1 MAYGRPANVRSH
13 RRGGTRRR
21 RRVAPWIS
29 VTLVGLVVVAGIGF
43 GYQQLL
49 ARTCS
54 GDASARI
61 VASPSTANL
70 LSSFATG
77 WSRTEP
83 SIADGTCASVSIHS
97 VDSAEVA
104 ARLAAGWDPAAEDP
118 PDVWVPAST
127 AWAQKAAASDLA
139 EPLIPD
145 LRPSIARTP
154 TVIAMPEPMAAELDW
169 PDTRLQPD
177 ADVRWESLL
186 EEFADDQE
194 GWARYDRPEW
204 GQFRFGMSNPARDT
218 AGLLSLSAILDS
230 DENGTTSQQELGNAF
245 ALHRL
250 LDPQVYHETTEQLLA
265 GLTEVAEQG
274 DPEQTLQH
282 VSAFPALEQ
291 DVLAYN
297 RTEPEVP
304 LAAIYPSNGN
314 IEADHPYLVLNAEWM
329 TDAKRAVADAFLAYV
344 RSDEPQQQLR
354 EAGFRGTRNREPGS
368 AMVEQNGLQPEL
380 VALPRA
386 LLVPEAVTLTIDQW
400 TALTRPSN
408 VLVAFD
414 VSGSMLRE
422 VPGTGEPRM
431 DLAAEAATETARLFT
446 DDDQVGLWEFSTAL
460 DGDLDYRSLVPA
472 GALGDEMEDGRS
484 RREQL
489 LDAVNNLVPQAD
501 TGLFNTIQ
509 AAYDS
514 VLGSYD
520 PDATNMVVVI
530 TDGENDTGERPTIGL
545 EDLLTHL
552 AEAPGEGQQVRVVT
566 VSFGEEP
573 DFEIM
578 QQISDAT
585 GAVAYRSQDGFDL
598 SEVLRTAVFSNTP
611 G

>member
-1 MAYGRPANVRSH
+1 MAYGTPANVRSH
-13 RRGGTRRR
+13 RRGGARRR
-21 RRVAPWIS
+21 RRVAPWVS
-29 VTLVGLVVVAGIGF
+29 ATLVSLVVVAGVVV

-49 ARTCS
+49 AQTCS
-54 GDASARI
+54 GQQTARI

-70 LSSFATG
+70 LGEFATE
-77 WSRTEP
+77 WAKTEP
-83 SIADGTCASVSIHS
+83 ATPDGTCAQVVVQSA
-97 VDSAEVA
+97 DSAEVA
-104 ARLAAGWDPAAEDP
+104 NQLAAGWDQAAGEP

-169 PDTRLQPD
+169 PDTQLEPN

-194 GWARYDRPEW
+194 GWARFGRPEW

-218 AGLLSLSAILDS
+218 AGLLALSAILDA
-230 DENGTTSQQELGNAF
+230 DQNGITSRAELDNAF
-245 ALHRL
+245 RLHRL
-250 LDPQVYHETTEQLLA
+250 LNQDVYHETTEQLLA
-265 GLTEVAEQG
+265 GLAEVDEQG
-274 DPEQTLQH
+274 AEAALQH

-297 RTEPEVP
+297 RTGPVVP

-329 TDAKRAVADAFLAYV
+329 TDQKRAVADEFLRFV
-344 RSDEPQQQLR
+344 RSDGPQGVLR
-354 EAGFRGTRNREPGS
+354 EAGFRGTQKREPGA
-368 AMVEQNGLQPEL
+368 AMVEQNGLLPEL

-400 TALTRPSN
+400 TALTRASN
-408 VLVAFD
+408 VLITFD

-422 VPGTGEPRM
+422 VPGTGEVRM
-431 DLAAEAATETARLFT
+431 DLAAQAATESLQLFT

-460 DGDLDYRSLVPA
+460 DGDLDYRTLVPL
-472 GALGDEMEDGRS
+472 GQLGDVMEDGRT
-484 RREQL
+484 RHEQL
-489 LDAVNNLVPQAD
+489 LSAVENLVPVAD
-501 TGLFNTIQ
+501 TGLYNTIQ
-509 AAYDS
+509 AAYDT
-514 VLGSYD
+514 VLANYD
-520 PDATNMVVVI
+520 PEATNMVVVI
-530 TDGENDTGERPTIGL
+530 TDGEDDTGGRPGISVA
-545 EDLLTHL
+545 DLLTHL
-552 AEAPGEGQQVRVVT
+552 QDTPAEDQQVRVVT

-578 QQISDAT
+578 RQISEAT
-585 GAVAYRSQDGFDL
+585 GAEAYFSQDGFDL
-598 SEVLRTAVFSNTP
+598 ADVLRTAVFSDRP
-611 G
+611 GS

>member
-1 MAYGRPANVRSH
+1 MAYGTPANVRSH
-13 RRGGTRRR
+13 RRGGARRR

-29 VTLVGLVVVAGIGF
+29 ATLASLVVIAGIAF

-54 GDASARI
+54 GQQTARI
-61 VASPSTANL
+61 LASPSTAQL
-70 LSSFATG
+70 LGGFATDWAG
-77 WSRTEP
+77 TEP
-83 SIADGTCASVSIHS
+83 AIGDGTCASV
-97 VDSAEVA
+97 VVQAADSAEVA
-104 ARLAAGWDPAAEDP
+104 TKLANGWDLAAEPP

-169 PDTRLQPD
+169 PDTRLAPD

-186 EEFADDQE
+186 EEFGDDQE
-194 GWARYDRPEW
+194 GWGRFGQPDW
-204 GQFRFGMSNPARDT
+204 GPFRFGMSNPARDT
-218 AGLLSLSAILDS
+218 AGLLALTAILDS
-230 DENGTTSQQELGNAF
+230 DENGVTSRDELDNAF

-250 LDPQVYHETTEQLLA
+250 LSPEVYHETTEQLLT
-265 GLTEVAEQG
+265 GLSEVAEQG
-274 DPEQTLQH
+274 ADATLRH

-297 RTEPEVP
+297 RGDPEVP

-329 TDAKRAVADAFLAYV
+329 TDQKRAVAEEFLDFV
-344 RSDEPQQQLR
+344 RSSGPQGQLR
-354 EAGFRGTRNREPGS
+354 EAGFRGTKNREPGA
-368 AMVEQNGLQPEL
+368 AMVEQNGLLPEL

-408 VLVAFD
+408 VLITFD

-422 VPGTGEPRM
+422 VPGTGEVRM
-431 DLAAEAATETARLFT
+431 DLAAQAALETAQLFT
-446 DDDQVGLWEFSTAL
+446 DDDQVGLWEFSTDL
-460 DGDLDYRSLVPA
+460 DGEVDYRPLVT
-472 GALGDEMEDGRS
+472 LGQLSDVLEDGRS
-484 RREQL
+484 RREHL
-489 LDAVNNLVPQAD
+489 YTAVGNLVPVTD
-501 TGLFNTIQ
+501 TGLYNTIQ
-509 AAYDS
+509 AAYDA

-520 PDATNMVVVI
+520 PEAINMVVVI
-530 TDGENDTGERPTIGL
+530 TDGEDDTGGRPGISL
-545 EDLLTHL
+545 DELITHL
-552 AEAPGEGQQVRVVT
+552 SDAPGEGQQVRVVT
-566 VSFGEEP
+566 VAFGEEP
-573 DFEIM
+573 DFAIMEEI
-578 QQISDAT
+578 SEVT
-585 GAVAYRSQDGFDL
+585 GAEAYYSADGFNL
-598 SEVLRTAVFSNTP
+598 SDVLRTAVFSSTS
-611 G
+611 

>member
-1 MAYGRPANVRSH
+1 MAYGTPANVRSH
-13 RRGGTRRR
+13 RRGGARRR

-29 VTLVGLVVVAGIGF
+29 ATLASLVIIAGVAF

-49 ARTCS
+49 AQTCS
-54 GDASARI
+54 GQQVARI
-61 VASPSTANL
+61 FASPSTAQL
-70 LSSFATG
+70 LGSFATE
-77 WSRTEP
+77 WARTEP
-83 SIADGTCASVSIHS
+83 AIADGTCASVVVQSA
-97 VDSAEVA
+97 DSAEVA
-104 ARLAAGWDPAAEDP
+104 TKLAGGWDQAAEEP

-169 PDTRLQPD
+169 PDTRLEPN

-194 GWARYDRPEW
+194 GWARYGQPDW

-218 AGLLSLSAILDS
+218 AGLLALTAILDG
-230 DENGTTSQQELGNAF
+230 DENGVTSREELDNAF
-245 ALHRL
+245 RLHRL
-250 LDPQVYHETTEQLLA
+250 LSQEVYHETTEQLLA

-274 DPEQTLQH
+274 PEATLRH

-297 RTEPEVP
+297 RTQPQVP

-329 TDAKRAVADAFLAYV
+329 TDQKRAVAEEFLGYV
-344 RSDEPQQQLR
+344 RSPGPQGELR
-354 EAGFRGTRNREPGS
+354 DAGFRGTKNREPGA
-368 AMVEQNGLQPEL
+368 AMVEQNGLLPDL

-408 VLVAFD
+408 VLITFD

-422 VPGTGEPRM
+422 VPGTGEVRM
-431 DLAAEAATETARLFT
+431 ELAAQAALETARLFT

-460 DGDLDYRSLVPA
+460 DGDLDYRSLVTL
-472 GALGDEMEDGRS
+472 GQLGDVLEDGRT
-484 RREQL
+484 RRDHL
-489 LDAVNNLVPQAD
+489 FAAVENLVPVAD
-501 TGLFNTIQ
+501 TGLYNTIQ
-509 AAYDS
+509 AAFDT
-514 VLGSYD
+514 VLGSFD
-520 PDATNMVVVI
+520 PEATNMVVVI
-530 TDGENDTGERPTIGL
+530 TDGEDDTGGRPGISL
-545 EDLLTHL
+545 DQLLTHL
-552 AEAPGEGQQVRVVT
+552 RDAPEEQAVRVVT

-573 DFEIM
+573 DFAIM
-578 QQISDAT
+578 DQISEATDA
-585 GAVAYRSQDGFDL
+585 GAYYSPDGFDL
-598 SEVLRTAVFSNTP
+598 SEVLRTAVFSDSP
-611 G
+611 